1 MDERLLH
8 YHPYFLRYPAPV
20 TRTSGASD
28 HKGHFMP
35 TLTFLGA
42 TGTVTGSK
50 YLLEAGGERLMIDC
64 GLFQG
69 DKELRLRNW
78 NPLPVPPS
86 SIQWLVLT
94 HAHLDH
100 VGYIPRLVKDG
111 FRGQILA
118 SSATVDIAKIV
129 LPDSGHLQE
138 EDAAF
143 ANKKGFSK
151 HAPALPLYTY
161 EEAIKALE
169 RLSAVDTIHPVELS
183 PHFSLRFFFA
193 GHILG
198 ARMVEVTVREN
209 GATKK
214 VLFSGD
220 LGRFPQLVIPEPAI
234 PEDGF
239 DYMLL
244 ESTYGNRLHPKE
256 DISARLASIVEA
268 TAGRGGTVV
277 IPSFAV
283 GRTQEL
289 LYLFREL
296 IADKRMHSLPIHVDS
311 PMAIDVTSLYVKH
324 AEDHSLALEAMEEKG
339 IRPFL
344 PPNLHFD
351 KTVDESKELNLAHY
365 PTVII
370 SASGMATGGRVVHHL
385 ERCLPDHRNTILF
398 VGFQAAGTRG
408 QAIQSGAQAVK
419 MYGRQVHVRARI
431 ETIENLSAHADYGE
445 ILAWLKKFD
454 KRPGKTFLVHGEPEG
469 SKALQG
475 RIREQLK
482 WDVEIPA
489 YLQKVQL

>member
-1 MDERLLH
+1 M
-8 YHPYFLRYPAPV
+8 A
-20 TRTSGASD
+20 
-28 HKGHFMP
+28 

-50 YLLEAGGERLMIDC
+50 YLLEAGGERLMVDC

-78 NPLPVPPS
+78 NPLPVPPA
-86 SIQWLVLT
+86 SIQWIVLT

-100 VGYIPRLVKDG
+100 IGYIPRLVKDG
-111 FRGQILA
+111 FHGQILA
-118 SSATVDIAKIV
+118 SSATVDLAKIV

-138 EDAAF
+138 EDADF

-151 HAPALPLYTY
+151 HAPALPLYNY
-161 EEAIKALE
+161 EEAVKSLE
-169 RLSAVDTIHPVELS
+169 RIHAVYAVERVEIS
-183 PHFSLRFFFA
+183 PHFTIRGFFA

-198 ARMVEVTVREN
+198 ARMIEVTVREN
-209 GATKK
+209 GTSKK
-214 VLFSGD
+214 LLFSGD
-220 LGRFPQLVIPEPAI
+220 LGRFPQMVIPEPAV

-244 ESTYGNRLHPKE
+244 ESTYGDRLHPKE
-256 DISARLASIVEA
+256 DIGARLTSIVED
-268 TAGRGGTVV
+268 TARRGGTLV

-289 LYLFREL
+289 LFLFREL
-296 IADKRMHSLPIHVDS
+296 IEDKKMHSLPIHLDS
-311 PMAIDVTSLYVKH
+311 PMAIDVTHLYDKH
-324 AEDHSLALEAMEEKG
+324 REDHSLELDALEEQG
-339 IRPFL
+339 IKPFS

-351 KTVDESKELNLAHY
+351 RTIEASKQLNDAHY
-365 PTVII
+365 PTIII

-419 MYGRQVHVRARI
+419 MYGHEVHVRARI

-445 ILAWLKKFD
+445 ILAWLGRFAKT
-454 KRPGKTFLVHGEPEG
+454 PGKTFWFTVNPRPARLCG
-469 SKALQG
+469 SALPSNSTG
-475 RIREQLK
+475 MFRCRPIFSR
-482 WDVEIPA
+482 
-489 YLQKVQL
+489 

>member
-1 MDERLLH
+1 M
-8 YHPYFLRYPAPV
+8 A
-20 TRTSGASD
+20 
-28 HKGHFMP
+28 

-78 NPLPVPPS
+78 NPLPVPPAGV
-86 SIQWLVLT
+86 QWLVLT

-100 VGYIPRLVKDG
+100 LGYVPRLVKDG

-118 SSATVDIAKIV
+118 SPGTVDLAKIV

-161 EEAIKALE
+161 EEAVKSLE
-169 RLSAVDTIHPVELS
+169 YFRAVDGLKPQELS
-183 PHFSLRFFFA
+183 SHFSLRFFFA

-198 ARMVEVTVREN
+198 ARMVEVTVQEN
-209 GATKK
+209 AKTKK
-214 VLFSGD
+214 LLFSGD
-220 LGRFPQLVIPEPAI
+220 LGRFPQLIIPEPAV
-234 PEDGF
+234 PEDEF
-239 DYMLL
+239 DYLLL
-244 ESTYGNRLHPKE
+244 ESTYGDRLHPKE
-256 DISARLASIVEA
+256 DIGARLASIVES
-268 TAGRGGTVV
+268 TAAHGGTVV

-296 IADKRMHSLPIHVDS
+296 IEQNKLHSLPIHVDS
-311 PMAIDVTSLYVKH
+311 PMAIDVTHLYEKH
-324 AEDHSLALEAMEEKG
+324 QEDHDLEFETLEAQG
-339 IRPFL
+339 IKPFS
-344 PPNLHFD
+344 PPDLHFD
-351 KTVDESKELNLAHY
+351 KTVDESKQLNEARY
-365 PTVII
+365 PMVII

-385 ERCLPDHRNTILF
+385 ERCLPDHRNTVLF

-408 QAIQSGAQAVK
+408 RAIQSGAEAVK
-419 MYGRQVHVRARI
+419 LYGHEVRVRARI

-445 ILAWLKKFD
+445 ILAWLPRFPKA
-454 KRPGKTFLVHGEPEG
+454 PGKTFLVHGEP
-469 SKALQG
+469 KASEALRQ
-475 RIREQLK
+475 RIAEQLH
-482 WDVEIPA
+482 WEVTVPT
-489 YLQKVQL
+489 YLQQVAL

>member
-1 MDERLLH
+1 M
-8 YHPYFLRYPAPV
+8 
-20 TRTSGASD
+20 S
-28 HKGHFMP
+28 

-50 YLLEAGGERLMIDC
+50 YLLEAGGERLMVDC

-69 DKELRLRNW
+69 AKELRLRNW
-78 NPLPVPPS
+78 NPLPVPAA
-86 SIQWLVLT
+86 SIQWLLLT

-118 SSATVDIAKIV
+118 SSATVDLAKIV

-161 EEAIKALE
+161 EEAVKSLEYIRAVNALE
-169 RLSAVDTIHPVELS
+169 PLEIS
-183 PHFSLRFFFA
+183 PHFTVRGFFA

-198 ARMVEVTVREN
+198 ARMIEVTVREN
-209 GATKK
+209 GTAKK
-214 VLFSGD
+214 LLFSGD
-220 LGRFPQLVIPEPAI
+220 LGRFPQLIIPEPVV

-244 ESTYGNRLHPKE
+244 ESTYGDRLHPKG
-256 DISARLASIVEA
+256 DIGARLGSIVED
-268 TAGRGGTVV
+268 TAGHGGTVL

-289 LYLFREL
+289 LYLFREM
-296 IADKRMHSLPIHVDS
+296 IEAERMPSLPIHVDS
-311 PMAIDVTSLYVKH
+311 PMAIDVTHLYEKH
-324 AEDHSLALEAMEEKG
+324 QEDHSLELETLEAQGDK
-339 IRPFL
+339 PFS

-351 KTVDESKELNLAHY
+351 KTVDESKQLNDVRY

-385 ERCLPDHRNTILF
+385 ERCLPDHRNTVLF

-408 QAIQSGAQAVK
+408 RAIQSGAEAVK
-419 MYGRQVHVRARI
+419 MYGHEVRVRARL
-431 ETIENLSAHADYGE
+431 ETIESLSAHADYGE
-445 ILAWLKKFD
+445 ILAWLPRFPKA
-454 KRPGKTFLVHGEPEG
+454 PGKTFLVHGEP
-469 SKALQG
+469 KASEALRQ
-475 RIREQLK
+475 RIAGQLH
-482 WDVEIPA
+482 WEVTVPT
-489 YLQKVQL
+489 YLQQVTW

>member
-1 MDERLLH
+1 M
-8 YHPYFLRYPAPV
+8 A
-20 TRTSGASD
+20 
-28 HKGHFMP
+28 

-69 DKELRLRNW
+69 LKELRLRNW
-78 NPLPVPPS
+78 NPLPIPPS

-100 VGYIPRLVKDG
+100 TGYIPRLVKDG
-111 FRGQILA
+111 FKGQVYA
-118 SSATVDIAKIV
+118 SPATVDLSKLM

-138 EDAAF
+138 EDAAY

-161 EEAIKALE
+161 DEAVKSLE
-169 RLSAVDTIHPVELS
+169 SFRAIDESKPLELS
-183 PHFSLRFFFA
+183 SHFTLRCFSA

-198 ARMVEVTVREN
+198 ARMIEVTVREN
-209 GATKK
+209 GSVKRI
-214 VLFSGD
+214 LFSGD
-220 LGRFPQLVIPEPAI
+220 LGRFPQLILREPVV

-239 DYMLL
+239 DFMLL
-244 ESTYGNRLHPKE
+244 ESTYGDRLHPR
-256 DISARLASIVEA
+256 DDVGAHLTSIVEG
-268 TAGRGGTVV
+268 TAQRGGTVV

-296 IADKRMHSLPIHVDS
+296 IDSGKMHSLPIHVDS
-311 PMAIDVTSLYVKH
+311 PMAIDVTDLYRRH
-324 AEDHSLALEAMEEKG
+324 EEDHDLNTGAMEAQG
-339 IRPFL
+339 IKPFS
-344 PPNLHFD
+344 PPGVHFD
-351 KTVDESKELNLAHY
+351 KSVEDSKALNDVRY
-365 PTVII
+365 PMVII

-408 QAIQSGAQAVK
+408 RLIQAGQPVK
-419 MYGRQVHVRARI
+419 MYGQYINIRARI
-431 ETIENLSAHADYGE
+431 ETLENLSGHADYGE
-445 ILAWLKKFD
+445 ILGWLHKFHEP
-454 KRPGKTFLVHGEPEG
+454 PGKTFLVHGEP
-469 SKALQG
+469 KAAESLRQKVAQELQ
-475 RIREQLK
+475 
-482 WDVEIPA
+482 WDVSVA
-489 YLQKVQL
+489 SYLQKVQL

>member
-1 MDERLLH
+1 
-8 YHPYFLRYPAPV
+8 
-20 TRTSGASD
+20 
-28 HKGHFMP
+28 MP

-50 YLLEAGGERLMIDC
+50 YLVEAGGERLMIDC

-69 DKELRLRNW
+69 LKELRLRNW
-78 NPLPVPPS
+78 NPLPVAPA

-100 VGYIPRLVKDG
+100 IGYIPRLVKDG
-111 FRGQILA
+111 FRGQILT
-118 SSATVDIAKIV
+118 SSATVDLAKVV

-161 EEAIKALE
+161 EEALKSLE
-169 RLSAVDTIHPVELS
+169 YFRAVTSVEPLEIS
-183 PHFSLRFFFA
+183 PHFTARGFFA

-198 ARMVEVTVREN
+198 ARMIELTVREN
-209 GATKK
+209 GTARKI
-214 VLFSGD
+214 LFTGD
-220 LGRFPQLVIPEPAI
+220 LGRFPQLLIPEPVV

-244 ESTYGNRLHPKE
+244 ESTYGDRLHPKE
-256 DISARLASIVEA
+256 DTGARLASIVED
-268 TAGRGGTVV
+268 TASHGGTLV

-289 LYLFREL
+289 LYLFREM
-296 IADKRMHSLPIHVDS
+296 IEAKKMHSLPIHVDS
-311 PMAIDVTSLYVKH
+311 PMAIDVTQLYEKHHEDLSLEINALVAQGVK
-324 AEDHSLALEAMEEKG
+324 
-339 IRPFL
+339 PFS

-351 KTVDESKELNLAHY
+351 RSVDESKQLNVAHY

-370 SASGMATGGRVVHHL
+370 SASGMATGGRVLHHL

-408 QAIQSGAQAVK
+408 KAIECGAQAVK
-419 MYGRQVHVRARI
+419 MYGHDVPVRARI
-431 ETIENLSAHADYGE
+431 ETVDSLSAHADYRE
-445 ILAWLKKFD
+445 ILAWLGRFPKP
-454 KRPGKTFLVHGEPEG
+454 PGKTFIVHGEP
-469 SKALQG
+469 KASEALHQ
-475 RIREQLK
+475 RITQQLH
-482 WDVEIPA
+482 WDATVPT
-489 YLQKVQL
+489 YLQQVTL

>member
-1 MDERLLH
+1 M
-8 YHPYFLRYPAPV
+8 A
-20 TRTSGASD
+20 
-28 HKGHFMP
+28 

-69 DKELRLRNW
+69 EKELRLRNW
-78 NPLPVPPS
+78 NPLPIPPP

-100 VGYIPRLVKDG
+100 TGYVPRLVKGG
-111 FRGQILA
+111 FRGQIYA
-118 SSATVDIAKIV
+118 SPATVDLSKLV

-138 EDAAF
+138 EDAAY

-151 HAPALPLYTY
+151 HDPALPLYTHD
-161 EEAIKALE
+161 EAVKSLE
-169 RLSAVDTIHPVELS
+169 SFRAIDESKPLELS
-183 PHFSLRFFFA
+183 SHFTLRCFSA

-198 ARMVEVTVREN
+198 ARMIEVTVREN
-209 GATKK
+209 GSVKRI
-214 VLFSGD
+214 LFSGD
-220 LGRFPQLVIPEPAI
+220 LGRFPQLILREPVV

-244 ESTYGNRLHPKE
+244 ESTYGDRLHPR
-256 DISARLASIVEA
+256 DDVGARLASIVEG
-268 TAGRGGTVV
+268 TAQRGGTVV

-296 IADKRMHSLPIHVDS
+296 IELGRMHSLPIHVDS
-311 PMAIDVTSLYVKH
+311 PMAIDVTDLYRRH
-324 AEDHSLALEAMEEKG
+324 EEDHDLQTEALEAQG
-339 IRPFL
+339 IKPFS
-344 PPNLHFD
+344 PPDVHFD
-351 KTVDESKELNLAHY
+351 RSVEDSKALNDARY
-365 PTVII
+365 PMVII

-408 QAIQSGAQAVK
+408 RLIQAGQPVK
-419 MYGRQVHVRARI
+419 MYGQYIHIRARI
-431 ETIENLSAHADYGE
+431 ETLEHLSGHADYGE
-445 ILAWLKKFD
+445 ILGWLHKFQ
-454 KRPGKTFLVHGEPEG
+454 KVPGKTFLVHGEP
-469 SKALQG
+469 KAAESLRQKVAQELQ
-475 RIREQLK
+475 
-482 WDVEIPA
+482 WDVSVGS

>member
-1 MDERLLH
+1 
-8 YHPYFLRYPAPV
+8 
-20 TRTSGASD
+20 
-28 HKGHFMP
+28 MP

-50 YLLEAGGERLMIDC
+50 YLVEAGGERLMIDC

-69 DKELRLRNW
+69 LKELRLRNW
-78 NPLPVPPS
+78 NPLPVAPA

-100 VGYIPRLVKDG
+100 IGYIPRLVKDG
-111 FRGQILA
+111 FRGQILT
-118 SSATVDIAKIV
+118 SSATVDLAKVV

-161 EEAIKALE
+161 EEALKSLE
-169 RLSAVDTIHPVELS
+169 YFRAVTSVEPLEIS
-183 PHFSLRFFFA
+183 PHFTARGFFA

-198 ARMVEVTVREN
+198 ARMIELTVREN
-209 GATKK
+209 GTARKI
-214 VLFSGD
+214 LFTGD
-220 LGRFPQLVIPEPAI
+220 LGRFPQLLIPEPVV

-244 ESTYGNRLHPKE
+244 ESTYGDRLHPKE
-256 DISARLASIVEA
+256 DTGARLASIVED
-268 TAGRGGTVV
+268 TASHGGTLV

-289 LYLFREL
+289 LYLFREM
-296 IADKRMHSLPIHVDS
+296 IEAKKMHSLPIHVDS
-311 PMAIDVTSLYVKH
+311 PMAIDVTHLYEKHQEDLSLEINALVAQGVK
-324 AEDHSLALEAMEEKG
+324 
-339 IRPFL
+339 PFS

-351 KTVDESKELNLAHY
+351 KSVDESKQLNVAHY

-370 SASGMATGGRVVHHL
+370 SASGMATGGRVLHHL

-408 QAIQSGAQAVK
+408 NAIECGAQAVK
-419 MYGRQVHVRARI
+419 MYGHDVPVRARI
-431 ETIENLSAHADYGE
+431 ETVDSLSAHADYRE
-445 ILAWLKKFD
+445 ILAWLGRFPKP
-454 KRPGKTFLVHGEPEG
+454 PGKTFIVHGEP
-469 SKALQG
+469 KASAALHQ
-475 RIREQLK
+475 RITQQLH
-482 WDVEIPA
+482 WDATVPT
-489 YLQKVQL
+489 YLQQVTL